1 MMWTLGAVGFFIA
14 LMLTIAIHEFG
25 HLLAAKAF
33 RLEVPKYFIGFGK
46 TLFSRKRGDTEYGIK
61 AIPLGGFVLIKDPKV
76 DDPESDEAML
86 LSNVQ
91 PWKRQIV
98 FAAGPAVNI
107 VLGTFMFLVIMMSI
121 NFPAPTSVIESTTCA
136 QNQVCAAEDAG
147 ILAGD
152 KVLKINGEDVG
163 DGGIPVDLLN
173 KHMDGATSV
182 TFTVERDGAPM
193 DIEVSPVRNEGRW
206 MIGIQ
211 MDTAERNLSFGEA
224 STAVTNIYKQNFQA
238 ILNIPAQ
245 VPVLIDIIGGGERP
259 DTAPVSV
266 VGATKVSG
274 DITASTIL
282 TNEDKWLSFLM
293 LVASFNVGIGLINLL
308 PILPLDGG
316 RMLIA
321 FMDTIKIRLARLRQI
336 EYKPVSAKV
345 VTVSTI
351 ILGALIF
358 TYMGLVIL
366 ADIVNPVSIN

>member
-1 MMWTLGAVGFFIA
+1 MMWTLGAVGFVLA
-14 LMLTIAIHEFG
+14 LMVTIAIHEFG
-25 HLLAAKAF
+25 HLLAAKTF
-33 RLEVPKYFIGFGK
+33 KLEVPQYFIGFGK

-61 AIPLGGFVLIKDPKV
+61 AIPLGGYVLIKDPKV

-86 LSNVQ
+86 LSNVK

-107 VLGTFMFLVIMMSI
+107 VLGTLMFFVIMMSI
-121 NFPAPTSVIESTTCA
+121 SFPAPTSVIEATTCE
-136 QNQVCAAEDAG
+136 QNQICAAEEAG

-152 KVLKINGEDVG
+152 KVLKVNGDDVG
-163 DGGIPVDLLN
+163 EGGIPVALLD
-173 KHMDGATSV
+173 KHMNDASSV
-182 TFTVERDGAPM
+182 VFTVERDGAQK
-193 DIEVSPVRNEGRW
+193 DIEVSPVRDDGRW

-211 MDTAERNLSFGEA
+211 MDTVERNLSLGEA

-245 VPVLIDIIGGGERP
+245 VPVLIDIIKGGERP

-274 DITASTIL
+274 DTTASTIL
-282 TNEDKWLSFLM
+282 TNEDKWYSFLM

-316 RMLIA
+316 RMLVA
-321 FMDTIKIRLARLRQI
+321 FLDTIKIRLARLRQI

-345 VTVSTI
+345 VTVSTLV
-351 ILGALIF
+351 LGVLIF
-358 TYMGLVIL
+358 SYMGLVIL
-366 ADIVNPVSIN
+366 ADIVNPVNIN